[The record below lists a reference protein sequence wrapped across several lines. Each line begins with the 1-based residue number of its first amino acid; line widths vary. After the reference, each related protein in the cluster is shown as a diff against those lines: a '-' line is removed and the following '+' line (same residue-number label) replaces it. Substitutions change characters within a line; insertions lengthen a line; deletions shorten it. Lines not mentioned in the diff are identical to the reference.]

1 LAVKLGTSDI
11 RKSFMAFV
19 RPHLNNK
26 EKKYEAK
33 KFTGLEL
40 GTLDGMIYDG
50 RGGIEAWQKLLAY
63 VFNISE
69 SDINHVLLEFKEFLG
84 ARIKMSP
91 GELMWTKLGEQLT
104 EDEKIFF
111 CELAKAHKMLKPPFI
126 IKQPKKKIKSS
137 R

>member
-1 LAVKLGTSDI
+1 LAIELGTSDI
-11 RKSFMAFV
+11 RKTFMGLV

-50 RGGIEAWQKLLAY
+50 RGGIEAWQKLLTY
-63 VFNISE
+63 VFKISDNE
-69 SDINHVLLEFKEFLG
+69 IDQVLLEFKDYLK
-84 ARIKMSP
+84 ARIKMTP
-91 GELMWTKLGEQLT
+91 GELMWAQLGEKLT

-111 CELAKAHKMLKPPFI
+111 CELAKAHKMLKPPFE
-126 IKQPKKKIKSS
+126 IKLTKKTRKSL